1 MQLETKD
8 FEEIR
13 YFIPVNRSR
22 ERNRLA
28 GRAADH
34 HQMGYNAGHGF
45 ANSGLLQ
52 LAARTGTVQEIFYMK
67 LRMFVNIFILAS
79 AMT

>member
-1 MQLETKD
+1 MQGYLTPERQKRNDVQLETKD
-8 FEEIR
+8 FEEIH

-22 ERNRLA
+22 ERNRYA

-45 ANSGLLQ
+45 PNSGLLQ
-52 LAARTGTVQEIFYMK
+52 LGANTGTV
-67 LRMFVNIFILAS
+67 
-79 AMT
+79 